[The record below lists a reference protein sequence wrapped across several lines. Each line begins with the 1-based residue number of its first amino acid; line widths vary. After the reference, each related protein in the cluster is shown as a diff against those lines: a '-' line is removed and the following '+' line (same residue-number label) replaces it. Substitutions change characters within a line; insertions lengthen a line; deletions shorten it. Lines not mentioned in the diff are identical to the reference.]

1 MKHIANKEALGA
13 ADSLEAF
20 GHQPDDPGVDPSDA
34 PSAWERFDLGFLVA
48 VLIFVA
54 AIACLVIGLWARPAR
69 AHDWY
74 SGSRNPVS
82 GILCCYGGPTGDCTT
97 LADDQWWR
105 EGDRYVVRWSDG
117 KVYSIPVSHAL
128 PSQDHE
134 GRAAACVLGGFLRCF
149 YLPTT
154 G

>member
-1 MKHIANKEALGA
+1 MR
-13 ADSLEAF
+13 
-20 GHQPDDPGVDPSDA
+20 QPDDPGVDPA
-34 PSAWERFDLGFLVA
+34 EPWEPFDLRFLV
-48 VLIFVA
+48 VLLLGVVA
-54 AIACLVIGLWARPAR
+54 LFCGVMMFATKAK
-69 AHDWY
+69 AHEWY
-74 SGSRNPVS
+74 TGTRNPVS

-105 EGDRYVVRWSDG
+105 DGERYFVKWSDG

-149 YLPTT
+149 YLPAS